1 METLGYSQRVNDLS
15 MSEPDISKL
24 EKSLDYTFKKR
35 VLLREAL
42 THKSFSHE
50 HPQQE
55 PLCNERLEFLGD
67 SVLGFVI
74 VEYLFLSKSQFSESV
89 MSKAKS
95 YLVQE
100 SILSDIAS
108 SLSLGRYLRFGKGE
122 EATGGRKKGSILADA
137 VEAVLGAVYLDGG
150 YRNVRRIILKLFKE
164 RIDTVISSGDFH
176 DFKSELQ
183 ERSQLLSGTVPEYRL
198 VKQEGKEHDKI
209 FTVAVYVSGEKLGTG
224 CGKNKKQA
232 EALAAREALK
242 KLSR

>member
-1 METLGYSQRVNDLS
+1 
-15 MSEPDISKL
+15 MSKQDSVQL
-24 EKSLDYTFKKR
+24 EKSLGYTFRNK
-35 VLLREAL
+35 LLLQEAL

-50 HPQQE
+50 HLQQA

-74 VEYLFLSKSQFSESV
+74 VEYLFLSKNQFSESV

-100 SILSDIAS
+100 SILSDIAR
-108 SLSLGRYLRFGKGE
+108 SLSLGTYLKFGKGE
-122 EATGGRKKGSILADA
+122 EATGGKEKSSILADA

-150 YRNVRRIILKLFKE
+150 YRKVRGVILKLFKE
-164 RIDTVISSGDFH
+164 RIDMVISSGDFH
-176 DFKSELQ
+176 DFKSDLQ
-183 ERSQLLSGTVPEYRL
+183 ERSQFLSGTVPEYRL
-198 VKQEGKEHDKI
+198 IKQEGKEHDKI
-209 FTVAVYVSGEKLGTG
+209 FTVAVYVSGKKLGTG

>member
-1 METLGYSQRVNDLS
+1 MA
-15 MSEPDISKL
+15 EPDISKL

-100 SILSDIAS
+100 SILTDIAR

-150 YRNVRRIILKLFKE
+150 YRKVRGVILKLFKE

-176 DFKSELQ
+176 DFKSDLQ
-183 ERSQLLSGTVPEYRL
+183 ERSQFLSGTVPEYRL
-198 VKQEGKEHDKI
+198 TKQEGKEHDKI
-209 FTVAVYVSGEKLGTG
+209 FTVAVYVSGKKLGTG

>member
-1 METLGYSQRVNDLS
+1 MA
-15 MSEPDISKL
+15 EPDISKL
-24 EKSLDYTFKKR
+24 EKSLDYTFKNR

-100 SILSDIAS
+100 SILTDIAR

-150 YRNVRRIILKLFKE
+150 YRKVRGVILKLFKE

-176 DFKSELQ
+176 DFKSDLQ
-183 ERSQLLSGTVPEYRL
+183 ERSQFLSGTVPEYRL
-198 VKQEGKEHDKI
+198 TKQEGKEHDKI
-209 FTVAVYVSGEKLGTG
+209 FTVAVYVSGKKLGTG